1 MSEQFSFSAGEVII
15 KEGDKDTRLFVLQSG
30 ELEIRKGE
38 KEISVLDTPAS
49 MVGEIGVVL
58 EEPRTCSVIA
68 KTDCELMLV
77 GNDVN
82 DIIES
87 SPRMTKLIMQELA
100 EKLLKTTAEFAS
112 ISDVMFKKEV

>member
-58 EEPRTCSVIA
+58 Y
-68 KTDCELMLV
+68 L
-77 GNDVN
+77 
-82 DIIES
+82 IEALL
-87 SPRMTKLIMQELA
+87 LI
-100 EKLLKTTAEFAS
+100 
-112 ISDVMFKKEV
+112 